1 MSIEVINEVKV
12 LDQIKMTKSKLQS
25 MKDHLEA
32 LLRKKVRIETEIVV
46 LQRSIKNKEK
56 NLVFQMKQKVQ
67 SESNFPLKI
76 EEQGEDVF
84 LSFPESA
91 SQELVQAFDEIC
103 TLSQEIGHMVSYYD
117 GLNPKE
123 VI

>member
-32 LLRKKVRIETEIVV
+32 LLRKKVRIETEIIV